1 MRNGRRLRPRAPRNA
16 IRAAAGVFAT
26 ATVPS
31 TADGTAKATLAS
43 EIIKIIGA
51 RGLTQTQAASVIGAT
66 QSDIS
71 NLKNAQLGRF
81 ALERLIGFLL
91 RLERDIQLV
100 VKPTPKSRKAG
111 QFAIASVRE

>member
-1 MRNGRRLRPRAPRNA
+1 MRNGRPLRRRPPQRV
-16 IRAAAGVFAT
+16 IRPSAGVFAT

-31 TADGTAKATLAS
+31 AADGKAKARLAF
-43 EIIKIIGA
+43 EIIEIIGA

-71 NLKNAQLGRF
+71 NLKNGQLGRF

-111 QFAIASVRE
+111 HFAIASVRE